1 LQPQALAVAYTPEG
15 LPDLKNPQ
23 TMEVVRAIFAKNC
36 SPAEMATAIHLAE
49 RYGLDPL
56 AKEVW
61 AIKRQPS
68 EPALIMVSRD
78 GLLKAAKRDPQFQGL
93 SSGVVKAGDE
103 FAFDPVAGTVAHRF
117 GEKRGDILGAWALA
131 KHKSRDPVAVFV
143 DFREYRGNSPIW
155 SKYPSAMIEKTAQ
168 VVALKRQFDLTGLR
182 GEDEGEDVGDA
193 QASAPAVKRGAPP
206 PAAPVVAPKPVATV
220 EVEPKRQEEQA
231 QVDAATLPVIEAEIV
246 GEEPFGFPADE
257 VDDAPPPAA
266 VMTAEELREWAKASG
281 LRGVD
286 LAKSVAAV
294 GGEGAKYADL
304 DAAQKVEVVMRL
316 GDLVAAKV
324 A

>member
-1 LQPQALAVAYTPEG
+1 MQPQALAVAYTPEG
-15 LPDLKNPQ
+15 LPDLKNPE
-23 TMEVVRAIFAKNC
+23 TLEVVRAIFAKNC
-36 SPAEMATAIHLAE
+36 TPAEMATAIHLAE

-61 AIKRQPS
+61 AIKRQPA

-93 SSGVVKAGDE
+93 SSGVVKAGDH
-103 FAFDPVAGTVAHRF
+103 FAFDPVTGTVAHRF

-182 GEDEGEDVGDA
+182 GEDEGDELGE
-193 QASAPAVKRGAPP
+193 APGGSPIVKRGAPP
-206 PAAPVVAPKPVATV
+206 PAVIAPSATARIEVANEPPHETEPTPAPDAFEAYFEEIGP
-220 EVEPKRQEEQA
+220 EV
-231 QVDAATLPVIEAEIV
+231 
-246 GEEPFGFPADE
+246 
-257 VDDAPPPAA
+257 PPA
-266 VMTAEELREWAKASG
+266 VMTTEELREWAKASG

-286 LAKSVAAV
+286 VAQAVIAV
-294 GGEGAKYADL
+294 GGEATKKYADL
-304 DAAQKVEVVMRL
+304 TDAQKVEVAMRL
-316 GDLVAAKV
+316 GDLAASK
-324 A
+324 AA